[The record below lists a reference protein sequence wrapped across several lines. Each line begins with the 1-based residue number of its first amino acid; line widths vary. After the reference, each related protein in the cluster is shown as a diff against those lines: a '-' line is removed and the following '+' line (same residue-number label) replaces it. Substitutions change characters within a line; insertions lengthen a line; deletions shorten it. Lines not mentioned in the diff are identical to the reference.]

1 MRGTVIVASMLLF
14 GLGLPMTQA
23 GDTRPPF
30 NIHDADWR
38 TDFSRH
44 TVSLEEITSG
54 GPPRDGIPPI
64 DTPVF
69 VDVAK
74 ADAWLQ
80 GREPVVVVQ
89 SNDSAKAYPLQVLIW
104 HEIVND
110 TVGQEPITVTFCP
123 LCNSAMAFKR
133 TVGDQVLD
141 FGTTGRLRYSD
152 LIMWDRQ
159 TESWWQQL
167 IGEAIIGSL
176 AGQRLE
182 PVPAS
187 IVSYDAFKTS
197 YPQGQ
202 VLSRQTGFTR
212 DYGRN
217 PYAGYDDINSSP
229 FLYQGPKDP
238 RLPPMERVVAL
249 SRGGVDKAYPY
260 QRLAD
265 KRVIHDTVGD
275 QAIVVLFS
283 PGTASALD
291 QSSIAQS
298 RDVGATGVFRPRVGQ
313 QIFTLEPQ
321 GSHFVDRETQS
332 TWNILGQ
339 AIAGPRAGSQLPPV
353 VHGDH
358 FAFAWFAFKPTTQVY
373 QP

>member
-1 MRGTVIVASMLLF
+1 MRWMVIVASMLLF

-23 GDTRPPF
+23 GDTTRPPF

-159 TESWWQQL
+159 TESWWQ
-167 IGEAIIGSL
+167 
-176 AGQRLE
+176 
-182 PVPAS
+182 
-187 IVSYDAFKTS
+187 
-197 YPQGQ
+197 
-202 VLSRQTGFTR
+202 
-212 DYGRN
+212 
-217 PYAGYDDINSSP
+217 
-229 FLYQGPKDP
+229 
-238 RLPPMERVVAL
+238 
-249 SRGGVDKAYPY
+249 
-260 QRLAD
+260 
-265 KRVIHDTVGD
+265 
-275 QAIVVLFS
+275 
-283 PGTASALD
+283 
-291 QSSIAQS
+291 
-298 RDVGATGVFRPRVGQ
+298 
-313 QIFTLEPQ
+313 
-321 GSHFVDRETQS
+321 
-332 TWNILGQ
+332 
-339 AIAGPRAGSQLPPV
+339 
-353 VHGDH
+353 
-358 FAFAWFAFKPTTQVY
+358 
-373 QP
+373 